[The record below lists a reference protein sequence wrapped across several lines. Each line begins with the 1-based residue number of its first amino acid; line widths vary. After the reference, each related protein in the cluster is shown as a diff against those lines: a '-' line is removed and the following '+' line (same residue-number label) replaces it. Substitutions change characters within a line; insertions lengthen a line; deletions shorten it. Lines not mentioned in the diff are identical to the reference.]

1 MTRLTGPAASTA
13 GHPLL
18 LAGLALAL
26 AGGLWLALGLLSLP
40 GSDSWGYDLEA
51 YLAAARRLAE
61 GGSLYQPETLSG
73 PFRPGPYGL
82 YLYAP
87 PLGIAVTPLVPLAPE
102 VSSGL
107 WYAAHVVALL
117 AACALMPVRWSV
129 RLVGFAVGA
138 FSYAVTRDLALG
150 NVSVLLLPPVAAAWR
165 WLDRPLGQIAQAV
178 AISVRPT
185 LGLLL
190 LWQLLRRQWRAVA
203 WTIAAGLA
211 LVVMSLP
218 FVGISGYLDYLSVLR
233 NMNEVSGV
241 TFNRDLGSVALE
253 LGADQ
258 RGATVALLGGYAIA
272 GGAVL
277 LSLRRDREIGFMV
290 TLMASLLLSP
300 LLWDHY
306 LSMLLVPAVFLAGRG
321 HRWAL
326 LLPLA
331 SWLPAIATGWTW
343 LYPAVVIVAMLLP
356 FMAPEAR
363 PREDGAVAPAA

>member
-1 MTRLTGPAASTA
+1 MTDTTGPEASSS
-13 GHPLL
+13 GHPML

-26 AGGLWLALGLLSLP
+26 VGGLWLALGLLSLP

-51 YLAAARRLAE
+51 YLAAARRLTDGA
-61 GGSLYQPETLSG
+61 SLYQPETLSG

-87 PLGIAVTPLVPLAPE
+87 PLGIAVAPLVSLSPD
-102 VSSGL
+102 VSSAL

-117 AACALMPVRWSV
+117 AACALMPVSWSV
-129 RLVGFAVGA
+129 RLLGFAVGA
-138 FSYAVTRDLALG
+138 VSYAVTRDLALG
-150 NVSVLLLPPVAAAWR
+150 NVSVPLLLPVAAAWR
-165 WLDRPLGQIAQAV
+165 WLDQPLGQIAQAV

-190 LWQLLRRQWRAVA
+190 LWQLMRRQWRAVA
-203 WTIAAGLA
+203 WTVAAGLV
-211 LVVMSLP
+211 LVAMSLP
-218 FVGISGYLDYLSVLR
+218 FVGISGYLDYLSMLR
-233 NMNEVSGV
+233 NMSEVSGV

-258 RGATVALLGGYAIA
+258 RGATVTLLAGYAVAI
-272 GGAVL
+272 GAVV
-277 LSLRRDREIGFMV
+277 LSLRRDREVGFMV

-306 LSMLLVPAVFLAGRG
+306 LAMLLVPAVFLAGRG
-321 HRWAL
+321 HRWAI

-343 LYPAVVIVAMLLP
+343 LYPGLVIVAMLLP
-356 FMAPEAR
+356 FLAQETRPPEDR
-363 PREDGAVAPAA
+363 AVAPAA